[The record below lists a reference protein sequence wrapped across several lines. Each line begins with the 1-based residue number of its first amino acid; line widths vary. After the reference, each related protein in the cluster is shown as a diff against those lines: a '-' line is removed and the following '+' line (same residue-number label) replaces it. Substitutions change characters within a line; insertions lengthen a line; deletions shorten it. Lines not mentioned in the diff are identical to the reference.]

1 MLASQDAAV
10 GVAQLVVEDLLK
22 VRDVVQQ
29 VDQA

>member
-10 GVAQLVVEDLLK
+10 SVAELVVEDLLE
-22 VRDVVQQ
+22 VGHVVEE